1 MPRPMAY
8 RDLDPRDAHQ
18 ELQQDPTL
26 QILDVRT
33 EREFSAYRLPNAKCV
48 PVQELQARLGE
59 LDPAANWLVH
69 CEHGVRSRYACE
81 LLSSSGF
88 TRLANLRGGLAS
100 WAGSGLP
107 FDTGPRQH

>member
-1 MPRPMAY
+1 MAY
-8 RDLDPRDAHQ
+8 RDLDPRAAHQ

-33 EREFSAYRLPNAKCV
+33 EPEFSAYRLPNAKLI

-69 CEHGVRSRYACE
+69 CEHGHRSLYACE
-81 LLSSSGF
+81 LLSTSGF
-88 TRLANLRGGLAS
+88 TRLTNLRGGLAF

-107 FDTGPRQH
+107 VERGPRKA